1 MYRTN
6 RFAIVAAAVLLL
18 VLASTTLATRAPA
31 RDPAPAQG
39 ADEAEAQDAEAPD
52 PEGIT
57 HATERLN
64 ANGISAD
71 EATVAD
77 LATEYGVGGAVRVL
91 AWSAETGVSVDD
103 IRALRAEG
111 KGWGVIARELGVHP
125 GIGTVMGQGG
135 GHGRD
140 NAPGLQ
146 KDRGEDADD

>member
-6 RFAIVAAAVLLL
+6 RFAIAAAAVLLL
-18 VLASTTLATRAPA
+18 VLAGTTLATRAPA
-31 RDPAPAQG
+31 GEPAPGQL
-39 ADEAEAQDAEAPD
+39 ADEPEAPD

-64 ANGISAD
+64 ANDISVD

-77 LATEYGVGGAVRVL
+77 LAAEYGVGGAVRVL
-91 AWSAETGVSVDD
+91 AWSAETGVPVDD

-125 GIGTVMGQGG
+125 GIGSVMGQGG

-140 NAPGLQ
+140 NAPGQQ
-146 KDRGEDADD
+146 KDRGGDADD